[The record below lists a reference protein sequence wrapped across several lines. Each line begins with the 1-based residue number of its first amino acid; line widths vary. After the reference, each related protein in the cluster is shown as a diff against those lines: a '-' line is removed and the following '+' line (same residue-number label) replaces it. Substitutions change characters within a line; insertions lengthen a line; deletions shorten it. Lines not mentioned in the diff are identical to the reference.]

1 MAKKSYKSSRIFS
14 GFKKNNSICHS
25 EWLVKFPIGKGQLN
39 VEVSY
44 TLSLIIYEEIEFDS
58 PIDAIDSKLVK
69 NTITSNN

>member
-14 GFKKNNSICHS
+14 GFKNNSICHS
-25 EWLVKFPIGKGQLN
+25 EWLVKFPVGKGQLN

-58 PIDAIDSKLVK
+58 SIDAIDSKIVK
-69 NTITSNN
+69 NTITSNK